1 MAPARVDAGDMVKR
15 WPDAGC
21 ILKEELTGLADVL
34 HVGEK
39 ETRMNPS
46 LDAWKNG
53 VVSLPK
59 WVKMWE
65 GSFKQGNQE
74 FVFGLVRSKMPFRHP
89 RGDVKEVV
97 VDKSLDFRE
106 RSRLEL

>member
-1 MAPARVDAGDMVKR
+1 MKIIVAPARVDAGDMVKR

-39 ETRMNPS
+39 EPRMIPS

-59 WVKMWE
+59 WVKCGRE
-65 GSFKQGNQE
+65 VLNRETRSLFLDLLGLRCHSDIQE
-74 FVFGLVRSKMPFRHP
+74 EM
-89 RGDVKEVV
+89 
-97 VDKSLDFRE
+97 
-106 RSRLEL
+106 SRR